1 MATYG
6 DMVTLL
12 LCFFVLLYSFSTMD
26 TVKFKSLANSL
37 QQAFN
42 VQPGGSTMSPTPGIQ
57 EGSFGQTAGDSPRET
72 QGNDAHIAK
81 QMKTIV
87 KELNVEDSVTVTQT
101 ERGVVIS
108 LTDQVLFED
117 GSAELQPEAAR
128 ILYKI
133 GGALHAIPN
142 SIAVE
147 GHTDSTA
154 LGAGSIHKSNWGLS
168 SARAA
173 SVASYLDA
181 KIELDPARLQAVGY
195 SSSRPIVPND
205 TVEHK
210 LLNRRV
216 DLVILSV
223 HNVK

>member
-12 LCFFVLLYSFSTMD
+12 LCFFVLLYSFSTLD
-26 TVKFKSLANSL
+26 TVKFEALANSF

-42 VQPGGSTMSPTPGIQ
+42 VQQGGSTMTPIKGI
-57 EGSFGQTAGDSPRET
+57 EDGHFGQSAGDSPRET
-72 QGNDAHIAK
+72 QGNDVHIAK
-81 QMKTIV
+81 QMRTIV
-87 KELNVEDSVTVTQT
+87 KEANVEDSVTVTQT
-101 ERGVVIS
+101 ERGVVVS
-108 LTDQVLFED
+108 LTDQLLFAD
-117 GSAELQPEAAR
+117 GSAELRPEATR
-128 ILYKI
+128 VLYKI
-133 GGALHAIPN
+133 GGALKSIPN
-142 SIAVE
+142 PVAVE

-154 LGAGSIHKSNWGLS
+154 LWEGNVYKNNWGLS
-168 SARAA
+168 SARSA

-181 KIELDPARLQAVGY
+181 RIEIDSARLQAVGY

-205 TVEHK
+205 TSEHK